1 MFPLG
6 LHSSLAGKR
15 YVSLLQSIF
24 RVNLAQH
31 GIFKPQMNLC
41 MSHWFGGGGAV
52 GRSQQSDTKF
62 VMEGLK
68 RVPFQRVTF
77 SPISLAT
84 LSPLITTL
92 LSGRLINIEVFQTP
106 CVPSAFST
114 RIRLK
119 KIKKKQ
125 VGKKKEPEVR
135 CLKRCTGVA
144 AFLRNLPH

>member
-6 LHSSLAGKR
+6 LQSSLAGKR

-24 RVNLAQH
+24 RVNFAQH
-31 GIFKPQMNLC
+31 GIFKPADEFVHVSLI
-41 MSHWFGGGGAV
+41 WRGRAV

-62 VMEGLK
+62 VMGGLK

-125 VGKKKEPEVR
+125 VGGKKK
-135 CLKRCTGVA
+135 
-144 AFLRNLPH
+144 RNLKSGA